1 MSGEQRDRAI
11 LKKMIEYG
19 DEAAEILS
27 ECGGIKEKFLAN
39 RTARY
44 AVAMCLMQIGELTGH
59 LSDDARARMSV
70 ISWHMIRGLR
80 NVLAHDYISVDW
92 DIIWA
97 TTVKDLP
104 VLRLVCDGYLKT

>member
-1 MSGEQRDRAI
+1 MKQPRFFRN
-11 LKKMIEYG
+11 
-19 DEAAEILS
+19 AAEY
-27 ECGGIKEKFLAN
+27 KEKFLAN
-39 RTARY
+39 RTARC

-59 LSDDARARMSV
+59 LSDDVRARMSV
-70 ISWHMIRGLR
+70 ISWHMICGLR

-92 DIIWA
+92 DIIQA